1 VSRFLVAGLDLGPQL
16 VPHRRNLIPDL
27 VAKVH
32 QLQFEVGE
40 SGRKALQGFNTTLQA
55 IYPTKKGLRHD

>member
-1 VSRFLVAGLDLGPQL
+1 
-16 VPHRRNLIPDL
+16 
-27 VAKVH
+27 
-32 QLQFEVGE
+32 VGE